1 MFRLPCCS
9 HGSTSTQTCFLEAGL
24 FDTELDQSS
33 QLVTN
38 ASIPRSVV
46 QISWLRGL
54 GRHENRRLLP
64 QKSVLSV
71 WPRCHRLFLPC
82 CWCQMLTLRKATSDI
97 DLFVSSTGECGRSA
111 SSRLFGLSCLM
122 MLCSFSN
129 QALVQLY
136 LFSNVNI
143 NTLDHLKMNA
153 VFVGNTW
160 HFHNEIDFLVLAT
173 F

>member
-1 MFRLPCCS
+1 M
-9 HGSTSTQTCFLEAGL
+9 CFLVAGL

-38 ASIPRSVV
+38 ASILRSVV

-71 WPRCHRLFLPC
+71 WPWCRRLFLPC

-97 DLFVSSTGECGRSA
+97 DLFISSTGECGRSA
-111 SSRLFGLSCLM
+111 SSRLELPHDVVFLLEPGAGTSLFVQQCQHQYSGPLENERCVSWKHLALSQRDRLPCFGHVLIVPVS
-122 MLCSFSN
+122 SP
-129 QALVQLY
+129 
-136 LFSNVNI
+136 
-143 NTLDHLKMNA
+143 A
-153 VFVGNTW
+153 V
-160 HFHNEIDFLVLAT
+160 
-173 F
+173 